1 MAWRRWGDRM
11 TSRAKWA
18 DDVLL
23 LDTMWENYVLTG
35 STEMLVAYI
44 RAGGDLDPMSD
55 ELREMIAAAL
65 EATPVKS

>member
-1 MAWRRWGDRM
+1 M

-23 LDTMWENYVLTG
+23 LDTMWEDYVSTG

-44 RAGGDLDPMSD
+44 RAGGDLDPMND
-55 ELREMIAAAL
+55 ELREVIAAAL
-65 EATPVKS
+65 EATPVQS

>member
-1 MAWRRWGDRM
+1 M
-11 TSRAKWA
+11 TSRMKWA

-44 RAGGDLDPMSD
+44 RAGGDLDPMNED
-55 ELREMIAAAL
+55 LREMIAATL
-65 EATPVKS
+65 EATPVNS

>member
-1 MAWRRWGDRM
+1 M

-23 LDTMWENYVLTG
+23 LDTMWENYALTS

-44 RAGGDLDPMSD
+44 RAGGDLDPMND
-55 ELREMIAAAL
+55 ALREMIAAAL
-65 EATPVKS
+65 EAIPAQS

>member
-1 MAWRRWGDRM
+1 M

-23 LDTMWENYVLTG
+23 LNTMWENYAMTG

-44 RAGGDLDPMSD
+44 RAGGDLDPMNE
-55 ELREMIAAAL
+55 ELRKLIANAL
-65 EATPVKS
+65 EAIPVKPSKRK